1 MNNHQDVV
9 IGNDHRE
16 NQKAGMIRLIK
27 HARRFISALCLT
39 ALVIPIGVT
48 VAEEPR
54 TGAWS
59 GGAAVGFLGNT
70 PDGTAF
76 ATNLHADYFMNN
88 QFSVGPLGQLALTG
102 DLFQI
107 GFSGQGKYWWDVGG
121 IDPRL
126 KANLQA
132 GLGFVHANYL
142 TSDTS
147 FLIPLGVG
155 LDYAL
160 NQNVSLISTFLLNLT
175 DLDTG
180 NGNDTNV
187 MPGLTFGVRY

>member
-1 MNNHQDVV
+1 MNNHQ
-9 IGNDHRE
+9 NDHHE
-16 NQKAGMIRLIK
+16 SQAGMIRLTQQ
-27 HARRFISALCLT
+27 AWRSISALCLT
-39 ALVIPIGVT
+39 TALIIPIGVS
-48 VAEEPR
+48 AEEPR
-54 TGAWS
+54 MGAWS

-76 ATNLHADYFMNN
+76 ATNLHADYFINN
-88 QFSVGPLGQLALTG
+88 QLSVGPLGQLAITG
-102 DLFQI
+102 DLFQV
-107 GFSGQGKYWWDVGG
+107 GFSGQGKLWIPMAHVDQ
-121 IDPRL
+121 RL

-132 GLGFVHANYL
+132 GIGLLHANYL

-160 NQNVSLISTFLLNLT
+160 NEKISLISTFLLNLT
-175 DLDTG
+175 DIDTG

-187 MPGLTFGVRY
+187 MPGLTFGARY

>member
-1 MNNHQDVV
+1 M
-9 IGNDHRE
+9 
-16 NQKAGMIRLIK
+16 
-27 HARRFISALCLT
+27 
-39 ALVIPIGVT
+39 
-48 VAEEPR
+48 
-54 TGAWS
+54 GAWS

-107 GFSGQGKYWWDVGG
+107 GFSGQVKYWWEVAG

-160 NQNVSLISTFLLNLT
+160 NQKVSLISTFLLNLT

>member
-9 IGNDHRE
+9 IGNDHHE
-16 NQKAGMIRLIK
+16 NQRAGMIR
-27 HARRFISALCLT
+27 HAWRSISALCLT
-39 ALVIPIGVT
+39 ALIIPIGVT

-187 MPGLTFGVRY
+187 MPGLTFGVRH

>member
-9 IGNDHRE
+9 SRTDHHGNQR
-16 NQKAGMIRLIK
+16 AGLIRLTK
-27 HARRFISALCLT
+27 HAWRSISALCLT
-39 ALVIPIGVT
+39 ALIIPIGVS

-76 ATNLHADYFMNN
+76 ATNLLADYFINN
-88 QFSVGPLGQLALTG
+88 QLSVGPLGQLAITG
-102 DLFQI
+102 DLFQV
-107 GFSGQGKYWWDVGG
+107 GFSGQGKLWIPMATVDQ
-121 IDPRL
+121 RL

-132 GLGFVHANYL
+132 GIGLLHANFL

-147 FLIPLGVG
+147 FLIPLGGFG
-155 LDYAL
+155 LCL
-160 NQNVSLISTFLLNLT
+160 ERKSKF
-175 DLDTG
+175 DLH
-180 NGNDTNV
+180 V
-187 MPGLTFGVRY
+187 LAQFHRYRYG

>member
-1 MNNHQDVV
+1 MNNHQDIVSR
-9 IGNDHRE
+9 NDHHE
-16 NQKAGMIRLIK
+16 NQRAGMIRLTK
-27 HARRFISALCLT
+27 HAWRSISALCLT
-39 ALVIPIGVT
+39 ALIIPIGVS

-76 ATNLHADYFMNN
+76 ATNLHADYFINN
-88 QFSVGPLGQLALTG
+88 QLSVGPLGQLAITG

-107 GFSGQGKYWWDVGG
+107 GFSGQGKLWIPMAHVDQ
-121 IDPRL
+121 RL

-132 GLGFVHANYL
+132 GIGLLHANFL

-160 NQNVSLISTFLLNLT
+160 NEKISLTSTFLLNFT
-175 DLDTG
+175 DIDTG
-180 NGNDTNV
+180 NGNDANV
-187 MPGLTFGVRY
+187 MPGLTFGARY